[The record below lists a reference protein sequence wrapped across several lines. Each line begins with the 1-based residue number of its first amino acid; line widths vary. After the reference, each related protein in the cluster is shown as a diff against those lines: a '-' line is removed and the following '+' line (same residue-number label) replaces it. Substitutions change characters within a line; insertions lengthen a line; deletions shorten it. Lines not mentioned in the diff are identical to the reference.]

1 MEENTDIIIYE
12 NTREVE
18 STEPYFQDFQNKT
31 ISDVIEEFLKLKN
44 SEQTKRAYRND
55 VSSFFKKLNIYYL
68 YDIAKIP
75 YHEIVKFTLNYINK
89 FRKSEKYYPD
99 RVINSKTVN
108 RKAYSISAFFKFLV
122 NVYNYPKNPVA
133 NFTPLKVHRRSTT
146 TSLTRNEIF
155 EILAILKKRKEDSE
169 KEFRDY
175 LLLLVMF
182 LLALR
187 RTEIANLQ
195 WKDINNDRQ
204 SITVFQKGGTYKEL
218 PIPDSLLTLLF
229 DFREKYGKK
238 SAYIFHPIV
247 NNRTGDTKKPISTDL
262 IFKIVREL
270 VSKIIPNKNITPHS
284 FRKTFIEQA
293 LNNNQD
299 FISIINATGHTS
311 IEMVK
316 YYDTRDKLKNNAINN
331 MGNIF

>member
-1 MEENTDIIIYE
+1 MSENTELIIYDD
-12 NTREVE
+12 NDKLE
-18 STEPYFQDFQNKT
+18 SAELYFQDFQQKT
-31 ISDVIEEFLKLKN
+31 IKEVIEEFLKLKN

-55 VSSFFKKLNIYYL
+55 IKEFFLKLNVAFL
-68 YDIAKIP
+68 KDLGNIP
-75 YHEIVKFTLNYINK
+75 YHEIVKFTMKHINS
-89 FRKSEKYYPD
+89 FRKAEKYYPD
-99 RVINSKTVN
+99 RVINAKTVN
-108 RKAYSISAFFKFLV
+108 RKAYAISAFFKFLI

-146 TSLTRNEIF
+146 TSCTRAEIF
-155 EILAILKKRKEDSE
+155 EVLESLKKKKEINE
-169 KEFRDY
+169 LGFRNY
-175 LLLLVMF
+175 LMFLFMF

-187 RTEIANLQ
+187 RNEIANLQ
-195 WKDINNDRQ
+195 WKDLNKDRQ

-218 PIPDSLLTLLF
+218 PLPDNLLKLLF
-229 DFREKYGKK
+229 EFKEKYGKH
-238 SAYIFHPIV
+238 SSYIFHPVV
-247 NNRTGDTKKPISTDL
+247 NNRTGDTKKPVSTDL
-262 IFKIVREL
+262 IFKIVREE
-270 VSKIIPNKNITPHS
+270 VSKILPDKNITPHS